1 MLTARQR
8 AGTTLVGARPV
19 VTHSNIGRR
28 PRTRVTTLGAGLV
41 TALVD
46 VLTAVVSSPV
56 LVAGVTLALVR
67 GVGRPPHLV
76 DTVGV

>member
-8 AGTTLVGARPV
+8 AGTTLVGAGPV
-19 VTHSNIGRR
+19 VTDSNIGRR

>member
-8 AGTTLVGARPV
+8 AGSTLVGARPV
-19 VTHSNIGRR
+19 VTDSNIRRR

-56 LVAGVTLALVR
+56 LVAGVTLARVG

>member
-1 MLTARQR
+1 M
-8 AGTTLVGARPV
+8 
-19 VTHSNIGRR
+19 
-28 PRTRVTTLGAGLV
+28 TTLGAGLV

-67 GVGRPPHLV
+67 GVGRPPLLV